1 MKKNN
6 EKELQT
12 EFDINDDNYEIY
24 RRLYC
29 IKTGMVYDKAEK
41 KEFIVPVLTM
51 VGATLLMGGV
61 VAASVLV
68 GREIDST
75 GIVAGVGG
83 VVSGMTTFGASI
95 PLTLKIIENY
105 DTKKFKNN
113 YPGINTD
120 VDVLKLEKALERYK
134 ELSTVPKDV
143 EYQVEERL
151 EKCSDEVK
159 KLSTS
164 EKIEYYKEQKEFW
177 EKVAIQEKYGL
188 LDMNEIAKVKSKKDD
203 KKIN

>member
-12 EFDINDDNYEIY
+12 EFDINDDNYEMY
-24 RRLYC
+24 DKLYC
-29 IKTGMVYDKAEK
+29 LEK
-41 KEFIVPVLTM
+41 DIVRSGDIYGNIASIVCSCSCALSALGFTTLTYF
-51 VGATLLMGGV
+51 ATSALNFG
-61 VAASVLV
+61 
-68 GREIDST
+68 D
-75 GIVAGVGG
+75 AGVTICTIA
-83 VVSGMTTFGASI
+83 SGIGTLAVAFPT
-95 PLTLKIIENY
+95 TLKISRKIEENRF
-105 DTKKFKNN
+105 KKL
-113 YPGINTD
+113 YPNVNMD
-120 VDVLKLEKALERYK
+120 VDADELGKALERYK

-188 LDMNEIAKVKSKKDD
+188 LDMNEIAKVKSKKDE

>member
-6 EKELQT
+6 EKELQK
-12 EFDINDDNYEIY
+12 EFDINADNYEMY
-24 RRLYC
+24 DKLYC
-29 IKTGMVYDKAEK
+29 LDKGIIRGGDTYGNIASLVCGGTCALSALG
-41 KEFIVPVLTM
+41 FTALTYF
-51 VGATLLMGGV
+51 ATSALNF
-61 VAASVLV
+61 S
-68 GREIDST
+68 D
-75 GIVAGVGG
+75 AGVTICTIAGG
-83 VVSGMTTFGASI
+83 IGTITF
-95 PLTLKIIENY
+95 LTPTAIKI
-105 DTKKFKNN
+105 TKKLEENRFKKL
-113 YPGINTD
+113 YPDVNMD
-120 VDVLKLEKALERYK
+120 VDADELGKALERYK

-188 LDMNEIAKVKSKKDD
+188 LDMNEIAKVKSKNDD

>member
-12 EFDINDDNYEIY
+12 EFDINEDNYEIY

-29 IKTGMVYDKAEK
+29 IKAGIVYDKAEK

-51 VGATLLMGGV
+51 VGATLLTGGV

-68 GREIDST
+68 GSEIDST

-134 ELSTVPKDV
+134 ELSTVPKDIK
-143 EYQVEERL
+143 YQARERL

-159 KLSTS
+159 ELSTS
-164 EKIEYYKEQKEFW
+164 EKINYYKEQKEFW
-177 EKVAIQEKYGL
+177 EKVAIQEKY
-188 LDMNEIAKVKSKKDD
+188 DIDDSVHEEKKPEVKPYCKS
-203 KKIN
+203 